1 MTPPPTKKQRIDGPS
16 LHHFLQQN
24 PWRER
29 GADISYSD
37 KDASAFNKEAAAEG
51 GLYNREG
58 ALAALHVAA
67 ALIDLQRQPSNIDLP
82 DYEKMPAEEKAAV
95 ARRKNDLCN
104 LRKNNKV
111 TKNQGE
117 RGATPTTGEKE
128 VAQEPV
134 VKIEETEVAQL
145 HTELQRRELIAKL
158 QAELKRRELP
168 AELQR
173 RRELG
178 EDKYAATTDV
188 ADKKVPKKTC
198 LTKKAS
204 KTMPGAPP
212 RPYTTY
218 NIFFQLEREYIL
230 QHGERHDIFVLFIGL
245 IDPSFPR
252 DSKYFVSVYT
262 LTFNFRPQCDS

>member
-1 MTPPPTKKQRIDGPS
+1 MKCSDFDDLRRDYQDAVECLGYCESIINS
-16 LHHFLQQN
+16 LQEKLSR
-24 PWRER
+24 REEH
-29 GADISYSD
+29 IV
-37 KDASAFNKEAAAEG
+37 
-51 GLYNREG
+51 GL
-58 ALAALHVAA
+58 
-67 ALIDLQRQPSNIDLP
+67 
-82 DYEKMPAEEKAAV
+82 EELV
-95 ARRKNDLCN
+95 EMSLE
-104 LRKNNKV
+104 L
-111 TKNQGE
+111 QGE

-128 VAQEPV
+128 VAQEPSNIPDNNGSEAAGSEHAARARISAMMASV
-134 VKIEETEVAQL
+134 VTDYVEIEETEVAQL

-230 QHGERHDIFVLFIGL
+230 QHGKL
-245 IDPSFPR
+245 R
-252 DSKYFVSVYT
+252 D
-262 LTFNFRPQCDS
+262 